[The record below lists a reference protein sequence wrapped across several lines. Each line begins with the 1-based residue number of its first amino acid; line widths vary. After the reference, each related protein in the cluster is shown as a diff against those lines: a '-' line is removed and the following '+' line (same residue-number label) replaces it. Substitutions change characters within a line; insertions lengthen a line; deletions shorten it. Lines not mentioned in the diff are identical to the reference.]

1 MPACLRVAWLAGGG
15 CASGVFGEPVWQ
27 PRGGIGQFRWQH
39 HGGIVQFRWQHR
51 GGTMQFR
58 WQHRGGSYWPCRAAG
73 PIGGVGERWSGLA
86 WMLPG
91 AWLWP
96 PRGHCLPLQH
106 SCATR
111 SPRFD
116 VGLPCA
122 LWPPLVA
129 MVSLM
134 SNGLLEYGKVMYR
147 PAYCMHGSVALLAT
161 AWLIWC
167 LAWPA
172 DWACYFTVVSIMGG
186 VTVGWCASR
195 GTPMPSFAT
204 VLISALFAG
213 STLSR
218 PVTVADAVVGCLA
231 WRPSFFSWCASK
243 FKGAVL
249 LCIACP
255 GDTPFHSRPLF
266 RWSRPSMLRGLWV
279 GPCGLA
285 MLLAAPGGCWLSLRE
300 PPAHSRCFGCA
311 RSWCASRYLGS
322 RLWILISWPIGASWL
337 CLGSSWGCWTVPRAP
352 PWLVTLALL
361 GFGASGPWVR
371 VFLMAL
377 DGRLYGGCS
386 MAGCLA
392 LPPELL
398 AAWLLLHRDFYSV

>member
-15 CASGVFGEPVWQ
+15 CASGVFGEPIWQ

-39 HGGIVQFRWQHR
+39 RGGIVQFRWQHR
-51 GGTMQFR
+51 GGTVQFR
-58 WQHRGGSYWPCRAAG
+58 WQHRGGSCWPCRAAG

-147 PAYCMHGSVALLAT
+147 PAYCMHGSIALLAT

-172 DWACYFTVVSIMGG
+172 DWACYFTVVGIMGG

-195 GTPMPSFAT
+195 CTLMPSFAT
-204 VLISALFAG
+204 VLIAALSAG

-218 PVTVADAVVGCLA
+218 PITVVDAVVGCLA
-231 WRPSFFSWCASK
+231 WRPSFFSWCTST
-243 FKGAVL
+243 FKDAVL
-249 LCIACP
+249 LYIACP
-255 GDTPFHSRPLF
+255 GDTPLPRPASLSVVEATYAEGSMGRPLWPGHAF
-266 RWSRPSMLRGLWV
+266 GSARGLLV
-279 GPCGLA
+279 VAKGA
-285 MLLAAPGGCWLSLRE
+285 
-300 PPAHSRCFGCA
+300 PPARPRCFG
-311 RSWCASRYLGS
+311 CASRYLG
-322 RLWILISWPIGASWL
+322 WL
-337 CLGSSWGCWTVPRAP
+337 CLGSSWGSWTVPRAP

-371 VFLMAL
+371 VVLMAL
-377 DGRLYGGCS
+377 DGRLCGGCS

-392 LPPELL
+392 LPLELL
-398 AAWLLLHRDFYSV
+398 ADFYSV

>member
-27 PRGGIGQFRWQH
+27 PHGGIGQFRWQH
-39 HGGIVQFRWQHR
+39 RGGIVQFRWQHR
-51 GGTMQFR
+51 GGTVQFR
-58 WQHRGGSYWPCRAAG
+58 WQHRGGSCWPCRAAG

-134 SNGLLEYGKVMYR
+134 SSGLLEYGKVMYR

-172 DWACYFTVVSIMGG
+172 DWACYFAVVGIMGG

-204 VLISALFAG
+204 VLIATLSAG
-213 STLSR
+213 STLSW

-255 GDTPFHSRPLF
+255 GDTPLPRPASLSVVEAVYAEGSMGRPLWPGHAF
-266 RWSRPSMLRGLWV
+266 GSARGLLV
-279 GPCGLA
+279 VAKGAPLPVLGALGVRDPGVRAGTLARACGFLFRGRSVPPGSVSGH
-285 MLLAAPGGCWLSLRE
+285 PGGAGRV
-300 PPAHSRCFGCA
+300 
-311 RSWCASRYLGS
+311 ASRMVALAQGCFLG
-322 RLWILISWPIGASWL
+322 PASWKANFL
-337 CLGSSWGCWTVPRAP
+337 FYKLSSLGQ
-352 PWLVTLALL
+352 L
-361 GFGASGPWVR
+361 
-371 VFLMAL
+371 
-377 DGRLYGGCS
+377 
-386 MAGCLA
+386 
-392 LPPELL
+392 
-398 AAWLLLHRDFYSV
+398 